1 MIAARAAMVT
11 IVHLKRRVKR
21 KKPFM
26 ISAPPRE
33 WKKPTLNKLKLYR
46 NYIIK
51 KAEIAPIR

>member
-1 MIAARAAMVT
+1 MFAANARLTT

-21 KKPFM
+21 KKPFK
-26 ISAPPRE
+26 ISAPPGE
-33 WKKPTLNKLKLYR
+33 WKIQDLNKLKLYR